1 VRAAGSGL
9 IIRRSGQEH
18 LPPFMTIRSFSAE
31 TGLHDLLLVPWH
43 LQSVR
48 LEGLSIVIPP
58 RGQPHQPPP
67 HHRSPLPDFLI
78 NDIQADG
85 TELTI
90 LPRKPGKLPLTF
102 DIQRLRLHT
111 VGKNRPL
118 LFDAKLLNPK
128 PPGEITSRGN
138 FGPWRADEPGLTAVS
153 GQYTFQNADLSVF
166 KGISGILSS
175 KGRYHGV
182 LDHLIVQGWTDTPTF
197 AVEIGGAPVDLRTEF
212 DAVVD
217 GTDGDT
223 YLQPVKAHFLN
234 STVVA
239 AGKVEGIPGRDGKL
253 ISLQVSARQARIQDL
268 MRLAV
273 KSGQPPITGVV
284 RLKSLFELPPG
295 KQDIVDKLY
304 LQGNFELNNARF
316 TNPKVQSK
324 VESLS
329 RRGRGVQGQDG
340 AHVASN
346 FAGRFRLQRA
356 DISFTQLSFEVPG
369 GKVDLQGHYGL
380 RSEQLNFRGE
390 LKLQAK
396 LSQTTHGIKSFLLKP
411 IDPLFHRGAAGTAV
425 PIRVEGHRSHPRF
438 GIEWGRLFGR
448 KKE

>member
-1 VRAAGSGL
+1 
-9 IIRRSGQEH
+9 
-18 LPPFMTIRSFSAE
+18 
-31 TGLHDLLLVPWH
+31 
-43 LQSVR
+43 
-48 LEGLSIVIPP
+48 
-58 RGQPHQPPP
+58 
-67 HHRSPLPDFLI
+67 
-78 NDIQADG
+78 
-85 TELTI
+85 
-90 LPRKPGKLPLTF
+90 
-102 DIQRLRLHT
+102 
-111 VGKNRPL
+111 
-118 LFDAKLLNPK
+118 
-128 PPGEITSRGN
+128 
-138 FGPWRADEPGLTAVS
+138 
-153 GQYTFQNADLSVF
+153 
-166 KGISGILSS
+166 
-175 KGRYHGV
+175 
-182 LDHLIVQGWTDTPTF
+182 
-197 AVEIGGAPVDLRTEF
+197 
-212 DAVVD
+212 
-217 GTDGDT
+217 
-223 YLQPVKAHFLN
+223 
-234 STVVA
+234 
-239 AGKVEGIPGRDGKL
+239 
-253 ISLQVSARQARIQDL
+253 
-268 MRLAV
+268 
-273 KSGQPPITGVV
+273 VV